1 MNITGKM
8 FLIVCPLLFLAG
20 FIDSIGG
27 GGGLIS
33 LPAYLLAGLPYQ
45 TAMGCNKFSSSFG
58 VATSTI
64 RFLKKGFLNVSLAI
78 PTVIASVLGSTLGAR
93 LMIRIDN
100 SFMETLLLVLL
111 PVSGL
116 VIFLPGAFRPD
127 SQWTGA
133 PGPRVWICA
142 IAVALVMGFYC
153 GFYGPGSG
161 TFMIIAFT
169 VFTGMSTPQANAHT
183 KVINLTA
190 NITTLTVFLQS
201 GQLPLFLS
209 LAGAVCHMLGSFL
222 GSGIAMKN
230 NIRISRSIVLLV
242 LAMLFVKILIG
253 F

>member
-1 MNITGKM
+1 MNITGEM
-8 FLIVCPLLFLAG
+8 FLVVCPLLFLAG

-45 TAMGCNKFSSSFG
+45 TAMGCNKLSSSFG
-58 VATSTI
+58 VATSTV
-64 RFLKKGFLNVSLAI
+64 RFLKKGFLNVRLVI

-93 LMIRIDN
+93 LMIHIDN
-100 SFMETLLLVLL
+100 SFMEAMLLVLL
-111 PVSGL
+111 PVSAL

-127 SQWTGA
+127 SRWKGA
-133 PGPRVWICA
+133 PGPKVWICA

-161 TFMIIAFT
+161 TFMILAFT
-169 VFTGMSTPQANAHT
+169 IFAGMSTPQANAHT

-190 NITTLTVFLQS
+190 NITTLTVLLQS
-201 GQLPLFLS
+201 GQLPIFLS
-209 LAGAVCHMLGSFL
+209 LAGAACHMTGSFL

-230 NIRISRSIVLLV
+230 NVRISRTIVLLV
-242 LAMLFVKILIG
+242 LAMLFVKILTG
-253 F
+253 S